1 MGSLASSIIYFTNRS
16 DTRYLTGYLEEGTTR
31 GKGGSSSLRLGME
44 VSRTSNPAIDR
55 NCAAFYNLAE
65 SMDNPEGGG
74 DACSA
79 KARDHR

>member
-1 MGSLASSIIYFTNRS
+1 MGPITCSIIYFTNQS
-16 DTRYLTGYLEEGTTR
+16 DIRYLMGYLEEGITL
-31 GKGGSSSLRLGME
+31 GKGGLFSLRLRKE

-55 NCAAFYNLAE
+55 NCTGFYNLE
-65 SMDNPEGGG
+65 EFMDNPEGGG